1 MPVLSTRM
9 SSGLSKCSKSA
20 QQGFTL
26 IEMMVVVTIMGI
38 LLAVVSP
45 SIEDSLQKQRNRE
58 NTQILVAALRD
69 ARTESQLLQKN
80 VTLSFNNANNTIT
93 LTASAVGSSNDD
105 ITLRSYNLNKKS
117 VITTSGNI
125 VFRANKTT
133 DKAVIFDIY
142 CDANK
147 TKQGR
152 QVSVDMNGN
161 VSINEGGSQC

>member
-26 IEMMVVVTIMGI
+26 IEMMIVIGIMGI
-38 LLAVVSP
+38 FLLIAAP
-45 SIEDSLQKQRNRE
+45 GIQDSLQKQRNRE
-58 NTQILVAALRD
+58 TTQTLVAALRD
-69 ARTESQLLQKN
+69 ARTESQLLQKD
-80 VTLSFNNANNTIT
+80 VTLSFDDTNNTVV
-93 LTASAVGSSNDD
+93 LTTSAVGSGNGD
-105 ITLRSYNLNKKS
+105 ITLRSYSLNNKS
-117 VITTSGNI
+117 KITTGGNI

-147 TKQGR
+147 AKQGR

-161 VSINEGGSQC
+161 VSISEESSQC